1 MKHMGQDERRRI
13 EFLLGCGDKVADIA
27 RALGRSES
35 TISRELLSRRIDSD
49 KRHGCSNR
57 LCALFDECQR
67 SAFNWFRNVQRKS
80 EKIYTPWRT
89 GCGRQDAEGPTRF
102 EKSLRNR
109 KKSSFPGKFACKTF
123 KIRLQDFPPKWYRSF
138 NGSLTRDFQRPCT
151 RLAERVH
158 ANKKP
163 FVPLVPRSLRTF

>member
-1 MKHMGQDERRRI
+1 MKHMGQDQRSRI
-13 EFLLGCGDKVADIA
+13 EFMLGCGDKVADIA
-27 RALGRSES
+27 RALGRPDS

-102 EKSLRNR
+102 EKVLTQPQ
-109 KKSSFPGKFACKTF
+109 KVLIPW
-123 KIRLQDFPPKWYRSF
+123 KIRL
-138 NGSLTRDFQRPCT
+138 
-151 RLAERVH
+151 
-158 ANKKP
+158 
-163 FVPLVPRSLRTF
+163 